1 MNESCIPFTHNRAAV
16 ARYTEQKGIKPE
28 SIESHERINGRFP
41 MSRQFV
47 TTVIS
52 QIVTP
57 HPRCLLHTCLFHPN
71 SRRTCGKRKWIH
83 PLFICMHFVFYLNI
97 FLTLCVLFIF
107 LDRSLKALLFM
118 QLPCRPES
126 HHSRVNEKRS
136 KKCLIEISRYR
147 FSLVIS
153 GLTKILQRVNELTP
167 STSSQRPFQLKDQDR
182 QESII
187 IVLDTLQKCLAN
199 TPKDTTKFEE
209 AMNVKLLLRE
219 ICQFIGERNE
229 NC

>member
-1 MNESCIPFTHNRAAV
+1 M
-16 ARYTEQKGIKPE
+16 RYF
-28 SIESHERINGRFP
+28 S
-41 MSRQFV
+41 
-47 TTVIS
+47 
-52 QIVTP
+52 
-57 HPRCLLHTCLFHPN
+57 L
-71 SRRTCGKRKWIH
+71 SRR
-83 PLFICMHFVFYLNI
+83 N
-97 FLTLCVLFIF
+97 
-107 LDRSLKALLFM
+107 RSLKALLFT

-187 IVLDTLQKCLAN
+187 IVLDTLEKCLAN

-219 ICQFIGERNE
+219 ICQFIGERNN
-229 NC
+229 NCWGVGLAESIRIYTWAHARVKVHSWIFTDNFSQVFPTTVRRRKG